1 MSFYQNSL
9 DYLMCQRG
17 TLVIFIDKYLWINAF
32 SINTGLEFISVMR
45 FYYKESYNTKVQA
58 FMTIIG
64 NTSLLLLFF
73 KIM

>member
-1 MSFYQNSL
+1 
-9 DYLMCQRG
+9 MCQRG